1 MFTSLEL
8 HNYKSLV
15 ELNVSF
21 LKKKDIAKKLIV
33 VYGENGVGKSN
44 FASAFFTLYE
54 SMQTLSVRK
63 AIMAFLEDK
72 KVCK

>member
-1 MFTSLEL
+1 MYPFE
-8 HNYKSLV
+8 
-15 ELNVSF
+15 E
-21 LKKKDIAKKLIV
+21 KDIAKKLIV

-72 KVCK
+72 KSMQIRIHLLERYPVS

>member
-33 VYGENGVGKSN
+33 VYGEN
-44 FASAFFTLYE
+44 E
-54 SMQTLSVRK
+54 RK
-63 AIMAFLEDK
+63 EEINETM
-72 KVCK
+72 